1 MTDIDSSALES
12 DSFQAQSA
20 SAPSRKDVLKA
31 ISRSLGADH
40 YPTGERAALKRMDP
54 DKPSP
59 GAYAA
64 AVRLLLNADAD
75 SEVKNDAR
83 LKRWTLLIHAMAL
96 MSGPDRAP
104 HGWAEHHAAG
114 GVMFDSG
121 YSEDRLRRL
130 LEARGKTFDDL
141 LSRMARFLAAKQ
153 GTVNWGDLAPL
164 VLDPE
169 DSERAEQARLNLM
182 RQFLMREARQE
193 REAGENRHA
202 AG

>member
-1 MTDIDSSALES
+1 MTSSETLPLEGDPS
-12 DSFQAQSA
+12 GQSA
-20 SAPSRKDVLKA
+20 ATAPSRQKIIA
-31 ISRSLGADH
+31 SISGQLGADH
-40 YPTGERAALKRMDP
+40 YPTGDRAVLKRMDP
-54 DKPSP
+54 DHPSP

-75 SEVKNDAR
+75 AEVKNDAR

-96 MSGPDRAP
+96 MSGPGHAP
-104 HGWAEHHAAG
+104 HGWRDEHAAG
-114 GVMFDSG
+114 RVMFESN

-141 LSRMARFLAAKQ
+141 LSRMARFLAAKRA
-153 GTVNWGDLAPL
+153 VIDWGDLAPL
-164 VLDPE
+164 VLDRK
-169 DSERAEQARLNLM
+169 DSDRAEKARLNLM

>member
-1 MTDIDSSALES
+1 MTSSETLPLEGDPS
-12 DSFQAQSA
+12 GQSA
-20 SAPSRKDVLKA
+20 ATAASRQKIIA
-31 ISRSLGADH
+31 SIAGQLGADH
-40 YPTGERAALKRMDP
+40 YPTGERAVLKRMDP
-54 DKPSP
+54 DDPSP

-64 AVRLLLNADAD
+64 AVRLLLNAGADA
-75 SEVKNDAR
+75 EVKNDAR
-83 LKRWTLLIHAMAL
+83 LERWVRLLHGMAL
-96 MSGPDRAP
+96 TSGPGHAP
-104 HGWAEHHAAG
+104 HGWRDEHAAG

>member
-1 MTDIDSSALES
+1 MTSSKTQPIEA
-12 DSFQAQSA
+12 DTTRPAA
-20 SAPSRKDVLKA
+20 ANAPSRQKLIA
-31 ISRSLGADH
+31 SIANQLGADH

-54 DKPSP
+54 DDPSP

-64 AVRLLLNADAD
+64 AVRRLLNAGAD
-75 SEVKNDAR
+75 SEVKNDSR

-96 MSGPDRAP
+96 MSGPGRAP
-104 HGWAEHHAAG
+104 HGWGEPNAAG

-121 YSEDRLRRL
+121 YSEARLRRL

-153 GTVNWGDLAPL
+153 AAVNWGDLAPL

-182 RQFLMREARQE
+182 RQFLTREARSDRGADETGQVG
-193 REAGENRHA
+193 A
-202 AG
+202 

>member
-1 MTDIDSSALES
+1 MTSSQTLPLE
-12 DSFQAQSA
+12 AGSA
-20 SAPSRKDVLKA
+20 GPSAATAPSRQKIIA
-31 ISRSLGADH
+31 SISGKLGADH

-54 DKPSP
+54 DHPSP

-64 AVRLLLNADAD
+64 AVRLLLTADAD
-75 SEVKNDAR
+75 AEFKNDAR

-121 YSEDRLRRL
+121 YSEARLRRL

-153 GTVNWGDLAPL
+153 ATVNWGDLAPL

-182 RQFLMREARQE
+182 RQFLTRET
-193 REAGENRHA
+193 RHA
-202 AG
+202 RDADEHRQAGA